1 MGQFLLH
8 AHLGVAEILLLL
20 GYLLAER
27 HEQTAALVH
36 HLVNLLAILVAGV
49 FGESLLVE
57 LDLLAAL
64 HHYRSR
70 VQPVDILARIAAE
83 LLLNSLVEGR
93 ELVGRYILAEVVD
106 ERCLHVFVKSC
117 VPFGAVV
124 LEHIGRLALLG
135 RLARLCRHHH
145 SQTDGTCVELG
156 SAAERLAQSCELLGN
171 VKLLGVEL
179 CHLVEVELALEVAGP
194 LLELLDAVLE
204 VGLLTND
211 TYRVDTLV
219 HTQ

>member
-57 LDLLAAL
+57 FDLLAAL

-106 ERCLHVFVKSC
+106 ECCLHVLVECC

-124 LEHIGRLALLG
+124 LEHVGRLGLLG
-135 RLARLCRHHH
+135 SLASLCRHHH
-145 SQTDGTCVELG
+145 SQTDG
-156 SAAERLAQSCELLGN
+156 A
-171 VKLLGVEL
+171 
-179 CHLVEVELALEVAGP
+179 
-194 LLELLDAVLE
+194 
-204 VGLLTND
+204 
-211 TYRVDTLV
+211 
-219 HTQ
+219 